1 MSTKG
6 NIILPL
12 GKDVAERQTGIL
24 YGWTEGCHPIYITQ
38 EAYDS
43 ILSQARRDAPIESCG
58 YALGKK
64 QEGAILITEN
74 RPLTNVDHSAE
85 HFSFDPKEQFAA
97 VKYAR
102 SNGLSVIGNW
112 HSHPASPSRPSEED
126 KRLAYDPNAFYL
138 IMSLSPEKSGQ
149 PYVEEGVPVL
159 NAFKVVNG
167 MVTRYPVF
175 VR

>member
-64 QEGAILITEN
+64 QEGLSSLPRIVLL
-74 RPLTNVDHSAE
+74 PMLTI
-85 HFSFDPKEQFAA
+85 
-97 VKYAR
+97 AR
-102 SNGLSVIGNW
+102 SISVSTRRN
-112 HSHPASPSRPSEED
+112 
-126 KRLAYDPNAFYL
+126 
-138 IMSLSPEKSGQ
+138 SLP
-149 PYVEEGVPVL
+149 P
-159 NAFKVVNG
+159 
-167 MVTRYPVF
+167 
-175 VR
+175 